1 MRLNNKNYYSKT
13 ANIEYFS
20 VSQFKQ
26 FKKCEAMALAELKG
40 EYERPKSKALLLGSF
55 VDEMLTGTKK
65 SKISFIVE
73 NRAEIFQKSSKI
85 SKYTNDE
92 LVVLLNDYSLD
103 IFNTDNKPYAEIVQA
118 LETVE
123 KIKKQPLM
131 KKHFN
136 SKHQTIMTGEIA
148 GVPFKIKM
156 DNYKPNEFISDGK
169 YMASLRSP
177 NLFEP
182 MVKYWGYDIQG
193 AVYQEIV
200 YQNTGKRLPFYLD
213 IATKETPS
221 HLAVAEIKQYD
232 LDEALDTVK
241 ALAPHYQAI
250 KNGEIEPERC
260 EEYDCN
266 YCTET
271 HIITEPIDS
280 NYLGMSTR
288 QIDAANGNF
297 FNTKNTI

>member
-1 MRLNNKNYYSKT
+1 MKLTNKNYYGAK
-13 ANIEYFS
+13 ANQEFMS

-26 FKKCEAMALAELKG
+26 FQKCEAMALAELKG
-40 EYERPKSKALLLGSF
+40 EYARPKSKALLLGSF

-65 SKISFIVE
+65 SQVEFIIG
-73 NRAEIFQKSSKI
+73 NRLDLFQKSSKLN
-85 SKYTNDE
+85 KCTDE
-92 LVVLLNDYSLD
+92 ELAVLLNDYSLQL
-103 IFNTDNKPYAEIVQA
+103 FNVDNKPYAEIVQA
-118 LETVE
+118 LETIE
-123 KIKKQPLM
+123 KIKNQPLM
-131 KKHFN
+131 MQHFN

-156 DNYKPNEFISDGK
+156 DNYKPGELIADGK

-182 MVKYWGYDIQG
+182 MVKYWGYNIQG

-213 IATKETPS
+213 IATKETPT
-221 HLAVAEIKQYD
+221 HLAIAEINQYD
-232 LDEALDTVK
+232 LDEALDVVK
-241 ALAPHYQAI
+241 AFAPRYQAI

-260 EEYDCN
+260 GEYDCN

-271 HIITEPIDS
+271 NIITEPIDS
-280 NYLGMSTR
+280 NYLGMSPR
-288 QIDAANGNF
+288 QINAANGNF
-297 FNTKNTI
+297 I

>member
-1 MRLNNKNYYSKT
+1 MKLTNKNYYSQV
-13 ANIEYFS
+13 ANNDFMS
-20 VSQFKQ
+20 VSQFKD
-26 FKKCEAMALAELKG
+26 FSKCESMAMAKLKG
-40 EYERPKSKALLLGSF
+40 EYKQPQTQALLLGSF

-65 SKISFIVE
+65 TQIKFVSE
-73 NRAEIFQKSSKI
+73 NYSELFQKSSKI
-85 SKYTNDE
+85 YTSLNKLDNASRVAFITDYYAE
-92 LVVLLNDYSLD
+92 L
-103 IFNTDNKPYAEIVQA
+103 FKTDNKPYADIVQA
-118 LETVE
+118 LETVDR
-123 KIKKQPLM
+123 IKKQPLM
-131 KKHFN
+131 MKHFK
-136 SKHQTIMTGEIA
+136 SKHQVIMTGEIA

-213 IATKETPS
+213 IGTKEKPA

-232 LDEALDTVK
+232 LDEALETVIK
-241 ALAPHYQAI
+241 NAPRFQAI

-260 EEYDCN
+260 EDYNCD

-271 HIITEPIDS
+271 AIITEPIDS
-280 NYLGMSTR
+280 NFLGLP
-288 QIDAANGNF
+288 
-297 FNTKNTI
+297 KK

>member
-1 MRLNNKNYYSKT
+1 MKLTNKNYYGKA
-13 ANIEYFS
+13 ANNEFMS
-20 VSQFKQ
+20 VSQFKA
-26 FKKCEAMALAELKG
+26 FKQCEAMALAELKG

-65 SKISFIVE
+65 SQIGFVYDNFSE
-73 NRAEIFQKSSKI
+73 LFQKSSKL
-85 SKYTNDE
+85 SKLDDAGRMTFIT
-92 LVVLLNDYSLD
+92 DYFADL
-103 IFNTDNKPYAEIVQA
+103 FNSDNKPYAEIVQA
-118 LETVE
+118 LETIE

-131 KKHFN
+131 MQHFK
-136 SKHQTIMTGEIA
+136 SKHQVIMTGEIA

-156 DNYKPNEFISDGK
+156 DNYKPGEFIADGK

-200 YQNTGKRLPFYLD
+200 YQNTGERLPFYLD
-213 IATKETPS
+213 IATKETPT

-232 LDEALDTVK
+232 LDDALDIVIK
-241 ALAPHYQAI
+241 NAPRYQAI

-260 EEYDCN
+260 GEYDCN

-271 HIITEPIDS
+271 EIITEPIDS
-280 NYLGMSTR
+280 NFLGLPK
-288 QIDAANGNF
+288 
-297 FNTKNTI
+297 KN

>member
-1 MRLNNKNYYSKT
+1 MKLTNNNYYGAK
-13 ANIEYFS
+13 ANQEFMS

-65 SKISFIVE
+65 SQINFVVK
-73 NRAEIFQKSSKI
+73 NRSEIFQKSSKL
-85 SKYTNDE
+85 SKCTDE
-92 LVVLLNDYSLD
+92 ELAVLLNDYSLD
-103 IFNTDNKPYAEIVQA
+103 IFNADNKPYAEIVQA
-118 LETVE
+118 LETIE

-131 KKHFN
+131 MKHFK

-156 DNYKPNEFISDGK
+156 DNYKPGEFIADCK

-200 YQNTGKRLPFYLD
+200 YQNIGKRLPFYLD
-213 IATKETPS
+213 IATKEIPS
-221 HLAVAEIKQYD
+221 HLAGAEIKQYD
-232 LDEALDTVK
+232 LDEALETVK
-241 ALAPHYQAI
+241 ALAPRFQAI

-260 EEYDCN
+260 DEYDCN

-271 HIITEPIDS
+271 SIITEPIDS
-280 NYLGMSTR
+280 NYLGMSPR
-288 QIDAANGNF
+288 QINAANGNF
-297 FNTKNTI
+297 I

>member
-1 MRLNNKNYYSKT
+1 MKLTNRNYYGKK
-13 ANIEYFS
+13 ANKEFMS
-20 VSQFKQ
+20 VSQFKD
-26 FKKCEAMALAELKG
+26 FKKCEAMAMAKIKG
-40 EYERPKSKALLLGSF
+40 EYLQPKTQALFLGSF

-65 SKISFIVE
+65 SQIKFVSE
-73 NRAEIFQKSSKI
+73 NYADLFQKNSKI
-85 SKYTNDE
+85 HSTLNKLDDVSRIAFISDYYTE
-92 LVVLLNDYSLD
+92 LFKL
-103 IFNTDNKPYAEIVQA
+103 DNKPYAEIVQA

-123 KIKKQPLM
+123 RIKKQPLM
-131 KKHFN
+131 MEHL
-136 SKHQTIMTGEIA
+136 SGKHQTIMTGEIA

-156 DNYKPNEFISDGK
+156 DSYHPNKIIVDMK

-200 YQNTGKRLPFYLD
+200 YQNTGHRLPFYLD
-213 IATKETPS
+213 IGTKEKPA

-232 LDEALDTVK
+232 LDDALETVIK
-241 ALAPHYQAI
+241 NAPRYQAI

-260 EEYDCN
+260 EDYNCD

-271 HIITEPIDS
+271 LIITEPIDS
-280 NYLGMSTR
+280 NFLGLP
-288 QIDAANGNF
+288 
-297 FNTKNTI
+297 KK

>member
-1 MRLNNKNYYSKT
+1 MKLTNKNYYGAAASN
-13 ANIEYFS
+13 AFMS

-26 FKKCEAMALAELKG
+26 FQKCEAMAMAELKG
-40 EYERPKSKALLLGSF
+40 EYVRPKSDALLLGSF

-65 SKISFIVE
+65 SQIKFVAE
-73 NRAEIFQKSSKI
+73 NYSELFQKSSKI
-85 SKYTNDE
+85 YVAMNKLEDVKSQVAFVT
-92 LVVLLNDYSLD
+92 DYYSD
-103 IFNTDNKPYAEIVQA
+103 IFHTDNKPYATIVQA
-118 LETVE
+118 LETIDR
-123 KIKKQPLM
+123 IKKQPLM
-131 KKHFN
+131 MEHFK
-136 SKHQTIMTGEIA
+136 SKHQVIMTGEIA

-156 DNYKPNEFISDGK
+156 DNYKPHEFISDGK
-169 YMASLRSP
+169 YMAGLRSP

-200 YQNTGKRLPFYLD
+200 YQNTGERLPFYLD
-213 IATKETPS
+213 IGTKEKPA

-232 LDEALDTVK
+232 LDEALEKVIK
-241 ALAPHYQAI
+241 NAPRYQAI

-271 HIITEPIDS
+271 AIITEPIDS
-280 NYLGMSTR
+280 NFLGLS
-288 QIDAANGNF
+288 
-297 FNTKNTI
+297 KK

>member
-1 MRLNNKNYYSKT
+1 MKLTNNNYYGAK
-13 ANIEYFS
+13 ANQEFMS
-20 VSQFKQ
+20 VSQFKD
-26 FKKCEAMALAELKG
+26 FKRCEAMALAKLKG
-40 EYERPKSKALLLGSF
+40 EYEQPKSNALLLGSF

-65 SKISFIVE
+65 SQIKFVME
-73 NRAEIFQKSSKI
+73 NRLDIFQKSSKI
-85 SKYTNDE
+85 NKLCDE
-92 LVVLLNDYSLD
+92 ELAELFKDYWWN
-103 IFNTDNKPYAEIVQA
+103 IFNDDYKPYADIMQA
-118 LETVE
+118 LDTIE

-131 KKHFN
+131 MQHFN

-177 NLFEP
+177 NLFES
-182 MVKYWGYDIQG
+182 MVKYWGYDLQG

-213 IATKETPS
+213 IATKETPA

-232 LDEALDTVK
+232 LDEALDVIK
-241 ALAPHYQAI
+241 ALAPRYQAI
-250 KNGEIEPERC
+250 KNGEITPEKC
-260 EEYDCN
+260 DEYDCK

-271 HIITEPIDS
+271 KIISEPIDS
-280 NYLGMSTR
+280 NYLGMSPR
-288 QIDAANGNF
+288 QIKAANGDF
-297 FNTKNTI
+297 I

>member
-1 MRLNNKNYYSKT
+1 MKLTNKNYYSSA
-13 ANIEYFS
+13 ANNEFMS

-26 FKKCEAMALAELKG
+26 FQKCEAMALAKLKG

-65 SKISFIVE
+65 SQIKFIVE
-73 NRAEIFQKSSKI
+73 NRSEIFQKSSKL
-85 SKYTNDE
+85 SKIDDDGLTAIATDFFTNIF
-92 LVVLLNDYSLD
+92 D
-103 IFNTDNKPYAEIVQA
+103 IENKPYAEIVQA
-118 LETVE
+118 LETIE

-131 KKHFN
+131 MHHFK
-136 SKHQTIMTGEIA
+136 SKHQVIMTGEIA

-156 DNYKPNEFISDGK
+156 DNYKPDEFIADGK

-182 MVKYWGYDIQG
+182 MVKYWSYDIQG

-213 IATKETPS
+213 IATKKTPT

-232 LDEALDTVK
+232 LDEALEIVIK
-241 ALAPHYQAI
+241 NAPRYQAI

-260 EEYDCN
+260 EDYNCN

-271 HIITEPIDS
+271 TIITEPIDS
-280 NYLGMSTR
+280 NFLGLPKR
-288 QIDAANGNF
+288 D
-297 FNTKNTI
+297 